1 MAITNAQQAR
11 QLYIKGG
18 QVNPDG
24 RRGFF
29 SGAYGRGAGDR
40 GGDPRA
46 SKAEN
51 VAAGRTDKGNVTNN
65 NNDNKT
71 SKTKT
76 KTKKPNIIDKTKSYF
91 KDQKEII
98 NRKKKK

>member
-29 SGAYGRGAGDR
+29 SGASMVEELEIEEETS
-40 GGDPRA
+40 RA

-51 VAAGRTDKGNVTNN
+51 VAAGRTV
-65 NNDNKT
+65 
-71 SKTKT
+71 
-76 KTKKPNIIDKTKSYF
+76 
-91 KDQKEII
+91 
-98 NRKKKK
+98 